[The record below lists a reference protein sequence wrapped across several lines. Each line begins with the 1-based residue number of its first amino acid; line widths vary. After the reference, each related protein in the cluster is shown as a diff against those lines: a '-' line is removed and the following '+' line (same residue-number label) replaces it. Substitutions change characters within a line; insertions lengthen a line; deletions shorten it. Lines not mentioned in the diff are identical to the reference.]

1 MVDRVCNEWT
11 HVKQSLRC
19 VVRSTVAQRLASRSE
34 EVYPRVEMMV
44 VVRPLGCYSG
54 GSHKIQVQALLLNA
68 GLSIVMT
75 LLVDEQFS
83 TRSLI
88 YLNNAPADSYIKNI
102 NK

>member
-1 MVDRVCNEWT
+1 MVDRVCKDWT

-19 VVRSTVAQRLASRSE
+19 VVRSTVAQRLASKSE

-54 GSHKIQVQALLLNA
+54 ASHKVRVQALLLSA

-75 LLVDEQFS
+75 LLVQEQFS
-83 TRSLI
+83 TLSLI
-88 YLNNAPADSYIKNI
+88 LFE
-102 NK
+102 